1 MKLYVSSDAAERKKS
16 LRDQYTQKIHEQ
28 ENAGKV
34 FIALIF
40 RSMTLYYFLR
50 VSMIAYD
57 SQFFRR

>member
-34 FIALIF
+34 LIALIYIF
-40 RSMTLYYFLR
+40 ILFLE
-50 VSMIAYD
+50 VCHSTMPDI
-57 SQFFRR
+57 